1 MATARVARPPP
12 GLAFREGASPGDAPV
27 VTFEAKR
34 AFDAFAD
41 SLTAE
46 TMNRAKHSY
55 DVTASAGSGTAR
67 GASGRG
73 HERHAEPPSTS
84 GAARGAAVVRA
95 TRELAARSRA
105 SVGGPD
111 DDGAATRASS
121 ETPLQRHEREMRA
134 KAEAR
139 RARPPFDT
147 VPAHI
152 TLAQDMRREAALDCG
167 VTGSRYPN
175 GPYEPF
181 SWVFNREP
189 EKGAFAEKGE
199 FRRHFQSLKPVHV
212 GQSLGDAVDLRP
224 LIEAER
230 ACAEDMRA
238 MRARHGKFH
247 ACPVSYTH
255 LTLPTIPLV

>member
-1 MATARVARPPP
+1 M
-12 GLAFREGASPGDAPV
+12 
-27 VTFEAKR
+27 TFEAKR

-73 HERHAEPPSTS
+73 HERHTEPPNTS

-139 RARPPFDT
+139 ARVRLSTPCPRT
-147 VPAHI
+147 S
-152 TLAQDMRREAALDCG
+152 LWRRTCAA
-167 VTGSRYPN
+167 
-175 GPYEPF
+175 
-181 SWVFNREP
+181 
-189 EKGAFAEKGE
+189 
-199 FRRHFQSLKPVHV
+199 RRRRT
-212 GQSLGDAVDLRP
+212 A
-224 LIEAER
+224 A
-230 ACAEDMRA
+230 
-238 MRARHGKFH
+238 
-247 ACPVSYTH
+247 
-255 LTLPTIPLV
+255 